1 MKKTSWIL
9 LILFAIL
16 ALATYLYFNKA
27 NTTRTGKEFAI
38 DNTSQIGK
46 IVLWDKMK
54 RRVTLTR
61 EDKNWQVN
69 GKYEARQ
76 EPVDLLLET
85 FNRMRVTGQVPRAA
99 EERVRRSINVNGII
113 TEIYDRND
121 RLLKTLYVGSSAPGS
136 KATYMMQKGE
146 NYPYQISIPN
156 WEGVLTPR
164 FMMKEID
171 WRDRAV
177 FRYDTDKIK
186 SIKVEYFAPD
196 KKELSFQTIRNGN
209 TYQVEKLYGLPQ
221 GDFPIEA
228 KVQYYFKRFDQLIAE
243 NYDADN
249 PKRAAIATTTPFC
262 EVTVMTNTGIEKNV
276 KFYPVSGRK
285 IGEDSEGE
293 AVRGNVEKYYASINN
308 NEEFMLVQDR
318 VFKEVFAPVNFFF
331 EKED

>member
-1 MKKTSWIL
+1 MKRTSWIL

-16 ALATYLYFNKA
+16 ALLTYLYFNKA
-27 NTTRTGKEFAI
+27 DTTRTGKEFAI
-38 DNTSQIGK
+38 NNTAQIGK

-54 RRVTLTR
+54 RRITLTK

-69 GKYEARQ
+69 GKHEARQ

-85 FNRMRVTGQVPRAA
+85 FNRMRVTSQVPRAA

-121 RLLKTLYVGSSAPGS
+121 RLLKTLYVGGSAPGS
-136 KATYMMQKGE
+136 KATYMMQKGG

-177 FRYDTDKIK
+177 FRYAANEIK
-186 SIKVEYFAPD
+186 SVKVEYFAPD
-196 KKELSFQTIRNGN
+196 KKELSFQAIREDNN
-209 TYQVEKLYGLPQ
+209 YQIKKLYGLSEKNPLIQ
-221 GDFPIEA
+221 A
-228 KVQYYFKRFDQLIAE
+228 KVQYYFKRFDELIAE
-243 NYDADN
+243 NFDLDN
-249 PKRAAIATTTPFC
+249 PKRAAIVTATPFC
-262 EVTVMTNTGIEKNV
+262 EITLVTIEGIEKNV
-276 KFYPVSGRK
+276 KFYPIPGRK
-285 IGEDSEGE
+285 IGKDASGE
-293 AVRGNVEKYYASINN
+293 VLRANTEKYYVAING
-308 NEEFMLVQDR
+308 NEDFMIVQDR

>member
-1 MKKTSWIL
+1 MKRTSWIL
-9 LILFAIL
+9 LLLFAIL
-16 ALATYLYFNKA
+16 ALFTYRYLNKA
-27 NTTRTGKEFAI
+27 DTTRTGKEFAI
-38 DNTSQIGK
+38 DNTTQIGK
-46 IVLWDKMK
+46 IVMWDKMK
-54 RRVTLTR
+54 RRITLTR
-61 EDKNWQVN
+61 EDKHWQVN

-99 EERVRRSINVNGII
+99 EEKVRRSINVNGII

-121 RLLKTLYVGSSAPGS
+121 RLIKTLYVGDSAPGS
-136 KATYMMQKGE
+136 KATYMMQKGG

-177 FRYDTDKIK
+177 FRYDTDEIK

-196 KKELSFQTIRNGN
+196 KKELSFQATRKGN
-209 TYQVEKLYGLPQ
+209 DYQVDKLYGLPEKN
-221 GDFPIEA
+221 PLIKA
-228 KVQYYFKRFDQLIAE
+228 KVQYYFKRFDELIAE
-243 NYDADN
+243 NFDFDN
-249 PKRAAIATTTPFC
+249 PKRAAIVTATPFC
-262 EVTVMTNTGIEKNV
+262 EVTLMTTEGAEKNV
-276 KFYPVSGRK
+276 KLYPVPGRK
-285 IGEDSEGE
+285 IGEDASGE
-293 AVRGNVEKYYASINN
+293 AMRGKVEKYYASVND
-308 NEEFMLVQDR
+308 NESFMIVQDR